1 MPDVLPEAIVT
12 DVGDALFL
20 TNNPKMHQVILEASQ
35 QDGLIANL
43 ASNADPKGAIDD
55 LFIATLGRHPDA
67 SESGAILEFLQRP
80 NAVGSSEGKI
90 SCWQNVVWAVLTSA
104 EFRFNH

>member
-1 MPDVLPEAIVT
+1 MPDVLPEMIVT

-35 QDGLIANL
+35 NDGLVAKL
-43 ASNADPKGAIDD
+43 ASNADPRGAIDE
-55 LFIATLGRHPDA
+55 LFVVILGRHPD
-67 SESGAILEFLQRP
+67 STEFEAILEFTQGR
-80 NAVGSSEGKI
+80 SSVESPEDSI
-90 SCWQNVVWAVLTSA
+90 LRWQSAVWAVLTSA